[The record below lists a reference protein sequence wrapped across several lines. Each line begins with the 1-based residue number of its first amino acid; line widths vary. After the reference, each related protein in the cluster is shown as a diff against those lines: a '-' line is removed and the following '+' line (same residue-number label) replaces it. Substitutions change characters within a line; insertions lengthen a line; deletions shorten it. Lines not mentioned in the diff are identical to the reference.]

1 MLARRLLACSACCC
15 RLAALGTSLELKS
28 QFGLGYT
35 LTLSRSAAG
44 GGEAA
49 AGAGAG
55 AEAGSGAGSGRAGA
69 LETAAEATT
78 AVEQLAALVRQHVP
92 EAQLLSAP
100 GEVLQGLRGGGFPL
114 LPLQGRL

>member
-1 MLARRLLACSACCC
+1 MWMLARRLLACSACCC

-28 QFGLGYT
+28 QFGVGYT

-49 AGAGAG
+49 AGAG

-69 LETAAEATT
+69 LETAAEATM